1 METKFAVT
9 DSNLVVT
16 YEQTKIFA
24 LLPQLYPQLYPII
37 SILLT
42 FLYVITFGF

>member
-16 YEQTKIFA
+16 YEEIKIVA
-24 LLPQLYPQLYPII
+24 LLPQWYPQWYPII

-42 FLYVITFGF
+42 FL